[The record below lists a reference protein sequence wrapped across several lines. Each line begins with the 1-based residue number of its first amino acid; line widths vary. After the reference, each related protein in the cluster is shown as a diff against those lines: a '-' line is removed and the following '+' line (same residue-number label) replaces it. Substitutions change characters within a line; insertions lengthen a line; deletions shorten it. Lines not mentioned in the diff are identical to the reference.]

1 MSSTSER
8 ILVTGAA
15 GQVGG
20 IGGRIVELL
29 RAADMPVRAL
39 VRRDDERA
47 ARLRRLGAEVVI
59 ADLTQ
64 PDQVVSAL
72 EGCRRA
78 YFGMGVSPSYLEATL
93 VVASAARE
101 TSGFELLVNM
111 SQMTVSELDLRQMTE
126 SPQQR
131 LHWLCEQALNWSGL
145 PVVHLR
151 PTVFQQNFLFWSWAA
166 ESIEKSGTI
175 RLPFGHGR
183 TSPVAAS
190 DVAEVAAEILH
201 HPSVY
206 AGRAIELTGP
216 RSADLQGLAEE
227 YAAAL
232 GRPVRYVEV
241 PLDVWR
247 DDELRKRGLPDHVY
261 AHILTMAKMHAAG
274 RYDRLT
280 NSIEAIIGRPATSL
294 KTMLE
299 RERSTFEAGPSLER
313 FARGIPKTGE

>member
-1 MSSTSER
+1 M
-8 ILVTGAA
+8 
-15 GQVGG
+15 
-20 IGGRIVELL
+20 
-29 RAADMPVRAL
+29 RAL

-47 ARLRRLGAEVVI
+47 ARLRRLGAEVVV

-64 PDQVVSAL
+64 PDQVVPAL

-78 YFGMGVSPSYLEATL
+78 YFGMSVSPSYLEATL
-93 VVASAARE
+93 VVAAAARE

-111 SQMTVSELDLRQMTE
+111 SQITVSQMDLRHMTE
-126 SPQQR
+126 SLQQR

-145 PVVHLR
+145 PMVHLR

-166 ESIEKSGTI
+166 KSIEKSGAI

-183 TSPVAAS
+183 TSPVAAA
-190 DVAEVAAEILH
+190 DVAEVAAEILR

-206 AGRAIELTGP
+206 AGRVIELSGP
-216 RSADLQGLAEE
+216 RSTDLYGLAEE

-232 GRPVRYVEV
+232 GRSVRYVEV

-261 AHILTMAKMHAAG
+261 SHFLTMAKLHAAD
-274 RYDRLT
+274 RYNRLT
-280 NSIEAIIGRPATSL
+280 ELRRNDPPSAGHDPENDIGTRAQHVQAKPIPRMIGDNSSIRTGWLCARWRTNKPRAKTYRP
-294 KTMLE
+294 
-299 RERSTFEAGPSLER
+299 PD
-313 FARGIPKTGE
+313 